1 MFVCLIFS
9 VLDLLR
15 LSLKSA
21 TQNICLWSWGL
32 GLICFEAKKIKET
45 ASCSG
50 QAWVSKKWSCEWFFF
65 FFCQQITWHFPM
77 PFLHLSTVENNT
89 SAHMETHT
97 QNQNRNIIQDSNPL
111 TIAGFKQSKMTS
123 FFLMGVT
130 LFFNCIIHLYREIT
144 SYDKRHEALRAFTSS
159 VVFQFQRYL
168 IWS

>member
-1 MFVCLIFS
+1 MPHFFS
-9 VLDLLR
+9 LSSSKTLTQISNPKHLPMKLGPWSNLFWSQEDQRNSIMLRASMSFKEVVL
-15 LSLKSA
+15 
-21 TQNICLWSWGL
+21 
-32 GLICFEAKKIKET
+32 
-45 ASCSG
+45 
-50 QAWVSKKWSCEWFFF
+50 WVIFF

-123 FFLMGVT
+123 FFFNGCDS
-130 LFFNCIIHLYREIT
+130 FFNCIIHLYREIT